1 MAKGYWIAFYRS
13 VWNPAVLVEYAK
25 VAAPAIQAGGG
36 TVLARG
42 TPARAYE
49 AGLKQRPVMIEF
61 DTAEKPIETYESA
74 ASKAAAKPLARAA
87 RQEAPTVKGAAGG
100 QRRPGPTTYPSVR
113 GEGL

>member
-13 VWNPAVLVEYAK
+13 VSNPAVLVEYAK

-49 AGLKQRPVMIEF
+49 AGLKQRTVMIEF
-61 DTAEKPIETYESA
+61 DTVERPSRPTRAPPTRPPSNSWAAPSSARSASSRVSPDDERRRDPIA
-74 ASKAAAKPLARAA
+74 HPFI
-87 RQEAPTVKGAAGG
+87 QG
-100 QRRPGPTTYPSVR
+100 
-113 GEGL
+113 